1 MEIKDYSNCKKEI
14 FVYGGKTSNKKSI
27 YDENNVWI
35 LKFPQNIKSK
45 ETIAI
50 SYTTSPVSEYIGSH
64 IYQSMGFPVYETKL
78 GTYQNK
84 VVVACKDFKLPIK
97 DKILQES
104 PMEYLMNTVDDDIL
118 ENLSRD
124 KISSQSY
131 HNISMNDWLYIL
143 DNSPIAQQNPQIKER
158 FWDQFVVDAF
168 IGNSNRHGGN
178 WSFYIDTNQDI
189 RLFPIYSNGNALFA
203 KYTEEKIKEFLE
215 NDNKYKSIVAQ
226 GNTPFISPDY
236 HKIDPFSFIK
246 KLSIKENSNKD
257 LEAAIKRNYPKID
270 LDKINTII
278 EDIPEYANGLLIIS
292 NDRKTLYK
300 RILADRSTIFE
311 QLYNLICTDKKRRT

>member
-45 ETIAI
+45 ETIAM

-64 IYQSMGFPVYETKL
+64 IYQSMGFPVHETK
-78 GTYQNK
+78 
-84 VVVACKDFKLPIK
+84 
-97 DKILQES
+97 
-104 PMEYLMNTVDDDIL
+104 
-118 ENLSRD
+118 
-124 KISSQSY
+124 
-131 HNISMNDWLYIL
+131 
-143 DNSPIAQQNPQIKER
+143 
-158 FWDQFVVDAF
+158 
-168 IGNSNRHGGN
+168 
-178 WSFYIDTNQDI
+178 
-189 RLFPIYSNGNALFA
+189 
-203 KYTEEKIKEFLE
+203 
-215 NDNKYKSIVAQ
+215 
-226 GNTPFISPDY
+226 
-236 HKIDPFSFIK
+236 
-246 KLSIKENSNKD
+246 

-278 EDIPEYANGLLIIS
+278 DDIPEYANGLLIIS